1 MGASEE
7 EQDDSPKTIDTTDT
21 MESFVTIAVNE
32 SISVSGRKGGDKY
45 RQWYTGKADGA
56 NWCATFVSWC
66 ADQAGILNTAIP
78 KFQSCDAGVK
88 WFKDKNQ
95 FDYVSRYGGSG
106 LPARGKIIFF
116 CKGNKNDSTHVG
128 IVTKVEGNKV
138 YTVEGNTSNT
148 VKERSYD
155 TNNSRILGYASP
167 NYPSTGSTNQTLQGA
182 LSVAFKFFAK
192 FESGQNYGQGFSSGD
207 GYHAMGYYQ
216 FDNRYDL
223 QTFLSYCYGKDNAKY
238 AMFAP
243 YLNMNKKD
251 LANNKGLDNAWKQA
265 YEKDRIYFAI
275 KQDEFEYN
283 NYYVPVE
290 NNLKKKGIDISG
302 KSDAVKGMAC
312 SLSNWAGSGTATK
325 IIADSGAKTSM
336 DDRTFVSKVYD
347 YLYSLDMNGYK
358 KYGKTG
364 KKYYNGWHNRWKN
377 EKAECLKYL

>member
-1 MGASEE
+1 MV
-7 EQDDSPKTIDTTDT
+7 Q
-21 MESFVTIAVNE
+21 
-32 SISVSGRKGGDKY
+32 
-45 RQWYTGKADGA
+45 
-56 NWCATFVSWC
+56 
-66 ADQAGILNTAIP
+66 
-78 KFQSCDAGVK
+78 
-88 WFKDKNQ
+88 DKNQ
-95 FDYVSRYGGSG
+95 FDYTSHYGGGG
-106 LPARGKIIFF
+106 LPARGKLIFF

-148 VKERSYD
+148 VRERSYD

-182 LSVAFKFFAK
+182 LSEAFKFFAK
-192 FESGQNYGQGFSSGD
+192 FESGQNYGQGFSSSD

-265 YEKDRIYFAI
+265 YKNDPNDFAI

-312 SLSNWAGSGTATK
+312 SLSNWAGSGTAPK

-347 YLYSLDMNGYK
+347 YLYSLDINGYK

-377 EKAECLKYL
+377 EKAECLKYI

>member
-7 EQDDSPKTIDTTDT
+7 EQQDDSSKTIDTTDT

-32 SISVSGRKGGDKY
+32 SISVAGRKGGDKY

-95 FDYVSRYGGSG
+95 FDYVSRYGGGG

-167 NYPSTGSTNQTLQGA
+167 NYPSTGSTNQTLQGT
-182 LSVAFKFFAK
+182 LSEAFKFFAK

-265 YEKDRIYFAI
+265 YKNDPNDFAI

-302 KSDAVKGMAC
+302 KNDAVKVWLVHFLTGLVAEQHQK
-312 SLSNWAGSGTATK
+312 SLSILELNQQWMIK
-325 IIADSGAKTSM
+325 L
-336 DDRTFVSKVYD
+336 
-347 YLYSLDMNGYK
+347 LYQKFMITYTLS
-358 KYGKTG
+358 T
-364 KKYYNGWHNRWKN
+364 
-377 EKAECLKYL
+377 